1 MAHFIATKARILVTV
16 ATAGAMFAG
25 VAGLQAQA
33 QGATVLAEAAESAL
47 TVSPSTAA
55 APTPTAT
62 IAKKKKKKPTTPT
75 VVVSAPVAPVK
86 AAPVPQKKPAQNSH
100 GSSSGSK

>member
-1 MAHFIATKARILVTV
+1 MAKYVATKARILVTV

-25 VAGLQAQA
+25 VAGLQANAVEKALQA
-33 QGATVLAEAAESAL
+33 EVDGSATAAN
-47 TVSPSTAA
+47 TVPVA

-62 IAKKKKKKPTTPT
+62 TVKKKKKKKKKPAAAT
-75 VVVSAPVAPVK
+75 VVVQPAPAP
-86 AAPVPQKKPAQNSH
+86 APKPAKNH

>member
-1 MAHFIATKARILVTV
+1 MAAFVATKARILVTV

-33 QGATVLAEAAESAL
+33 QEATVLANAAETAQTVTPPTLSA
-47 TVSPSTAA
+47 
-55 APTPTAT
+55 PTAT
-62 IAKKKKKKPTTPT
+62 ATTVKKKKKKKAKKTA
-75 VVVSAPVAPVK
+75 VVVQAPVV
-86 AAPVPQKKPAQNSH
+86 QKKATPKSH

>member
-1 MAHFIATKARILVTV
+1 MAAFIATKARIVVTV

-33 QGATVLAEAAESAL
+33 QEATILANAAE
-47 TVSPSTAA
+47 TIPSVTPTIVV
-55 APTPTAT
+55 APTVTAST
-62 IAKKKKKKPTTPT
+62 SHKKKKKKTKKAA
-75 VVVSAPVAPVK
+75 VVVPAPVVQQK
-86 AAPVPQKKPAQNSH
+86 ATPKSH

>member
-1 MAHFIATKARILVTV
+1 MAAFVATKARMLVTV

-33 QGATVLAEAAESAL
+33 QEATVLANAAETAP
-47 TVSPSTAA
+47 TVTPPTIA
-55 APTPTAT
+55 APTATAT
-62 IAKKKKKKPTTPT
+62 TVKKKKKKKPKKTA
-75 VVVSAPVAPVK
+75 VVVQAPVA
-86 AAPVPQKKPAQNSH
+86 QKKATPKSH

>member
-1 MAHFIATKARILVTV
+1 MALFIATKARILVTV

-33 QGATVLAEAAESAL
+33 QETTALANATESAS
-47 TVSPSTAA
+47 TVTTPTVA

-62 IAKKKKKKPTTPT
+62 IKKKNKKKAPRAA
-75 VVVSAPVAPVK
+75 VVVQAPVV
-86 AAPVPQKKPAQNSH
+86 QKKAKPKSH

>member
-1 MAHFIATKARILVTV
+1 MALFIATKARILVTV

-33 QGATVLAEAAESAL
+33 QETTALANATESAPTIAAP
-47 TVSPSTAA
+47 TVT

-62 IAKKKKKKPTTPT
+62 ITKKKKKKKAPQAA
-75 VVVSAPVAPVK
+75 VVVQAPVV
-86 AAPVPQKKPAQNSH
+86 QKKAKPKSH

>member
-1 MAHFIATKARILVTV
+1 MAAFVATKARILVTV

-33 QGATVLAEAAESAL
+33 QEATVLANAAETAP
-47 TVSPSTAA
+47 TVTPPTIA
-55 APTPTAT
+55 APTATAT
-62 IAKKKKKKPTTPT
+62 TVKKKKKK
-75 VVVSAPVAPVK
+75 
-86 AAPVPQKKPAQNSH
+86 QKKPAVVVQAPVAQKKATPKSH

>member
-1 MAHFIATKARILVTV
+1 MAAFIATKARILVTV

-33 QGATVLAEAAESAL
+33 HEATAIANATESAPAAAAP
-47 TVSPSTAA
+47 TIA

-62 IAKKKKKKPTTPT
+62 TITKKKKKKKAPAAT
-75 VVVSAPVAPVK
+75 VVVQAPVA
-86 AAPVPQKKPAQNSH
+86 QKKATPKSH

>member
-1 MAHFIATKARILVTV
+1 MALFIATKARILVTV

-33 QGATVLAEAAESAL
+33 QETTALANTTESAS
-47 TVSPSTAA
+47 TVTTPTVA

-62 IAKKKKKKPTTPT
+62 IKKKKKKKAPRAA
-75 VVVSAPVAPVK
+75 VVVQSPVV
-86 AAPVPQKKPAQNSH
+86 QKKAKPKSH

>member
-1 MAHFIATKARILVTV
+1 MAAFVATKARIVVTV

-33 QGATVLAEAAESAL
+33 QEATVLANATE
-47 TVSPSTAA
+47 TVPSVTPTIVA
-55 APTPTAT
+55 APTVTASAT
-62 IAKKKKKKPTTPT
+62 HKKKKKAKKVA
-75 VVVSAPVAPVK
+75 VVVQAPVVQQK
-86 AAPVPQKKPAQNSH
+86 ATPKSH